1 MSMNLAETVLR
12 LKEYWGMLFPSA
24 PVPSDEHWALWLL
37 AHDEAQVKDALTVLA
52 TRVLTGTRQIAREDL
67 HKFVMGLLIRSRE
80 KAAEKKSS
88 CAPHSQYAVPNTSV
102 IEVNGNR

>member
-1 MSMNLAETVLR
+1 MNLAETVNR

-52 TRVLTGTRQIAREDL
+52 TRVLTGTRRIASEDL
-67 HKFVMGLLIRSRE
+67 HKFVMGLLIRTRGKAVE
-80 KAAEKKSS
+80 KTSNFA
-88 CAPHSQYAVPNTSV
+88 HSQRAVLSAPAT
-102 IEVNGNR
+102 EVNGNR